1 LNVAETGE
9 ATGGRSGAQRRPPA
23 CALGLSKAHI
33 SARKRRG
40 SVTCYRN
47 ASFLQL
53 RLWSDA
59 VQEKKGGAPRGE
71 ISEFTTAA
79 RRRMLQLMAK
89 VEQAAVPFFVT
100 LTYEED
106 ARREQSRALLEQDPG
121 MFFLD
126 SLRQWVAR
134 HSYDVVGSKSI
145 SHYRAGT
152 QVEKLRT
159 TKRAFAYAAKRYV
172 AKKEEMPEL
181 EHKPGRFWGV
191 VGRKHLPSG

>member
-1 LNVAETGE
+1 MTPERHVGEVERAEPDSEHECSPVLRSNVAETGE
-9 ATGGRSGAQRRPPA
+9 AAGGRSGAQRRPPA
-23 CALGLSKAHI
+23 CAAGLSKAHI

-71 ISEFTTAA
+71 ITEFTPAA

-89 VEQAAVPFFVT
+89 VEQAALPFFVT
-100 LTYEED
+100 LTYEEE
-106 ARREQSRALLEQDPG
+106 ARREESRALLEQDPG

-134 HSYDVVGSKSI
+134 HWYDVVGSKSF

-152 QVEKLRT
+152 GVE
-159 TKRAFAYAAKRYV
+159 
-172 AKKEEMPEL
+172 
-181 EHKPGRFWGV
+181 
-191 VGRKHLPSG
+191 